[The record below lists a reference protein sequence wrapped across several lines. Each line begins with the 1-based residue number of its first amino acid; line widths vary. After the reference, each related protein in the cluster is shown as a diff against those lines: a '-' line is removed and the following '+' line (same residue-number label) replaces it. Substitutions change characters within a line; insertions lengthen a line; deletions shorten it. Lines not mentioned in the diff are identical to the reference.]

1 LERSLEG
8 ALEFRVL
15 GPLEASQDGRLV
27 PLGGAKQRALLA
39 ILLVRANRVVS
50 TDALLDELWGDRPPE
65 SAANM
70 VQGYVSRLRK
80 LLSGGNGDLIVH
92 SPPGYV
98 LRVEADRVDSHRFE
112 RLLREEGEERANG
125 ELETAGAMLREALAL
140 WRGVALADVE
150 LNSFVE
156 LEVRRLEEL
165 RLTALEERIEVDL
178 ELGRHGEVVAELEA
192 LVAEHPL
199 RERLRRG
206 LMLALYRCGRQSEA
220 LEVYRNGRRQLVEEL
235 GIEPGLPLREL
246 ERAILAQDPSLEASP
261 SLGPEALAAADSHR
275 RRRLL
280 MTAVA
285 LAAGAAIAAIV
296 VGLTGGSSIVTVPPN
311 AVGLIDPAT
320 NRVTDSVPVGA
331 GPSGIAVGEGAVWIA
346 SRDDK
351 TVARVNPRTHE
362 IEQTIPVDGTPTG
375 VAAGWGEVW
384 VAHGIAG
391 TLERIDPRYN
401 RHADTIAVLAPD
413 AIQTSTIKGTVAISR
428 GAPRGVWAAYSDST
442 VAKIDARFDRV
453 SARGY
458 AGSTPLGIAVSE
470 DAVWVAN
477 YTGNN
482 VTRLDPRSLQFAT
495 AAPIA
500 VGKGPSAIAVG
511 GGAVWVADSFS
522 DAVSRIDPLTNSS
535 TSIPVGDRPAAI
547 AFGYGSVWVAN
558 SKSGTVSR
566 IDPKTN
572 SVVATIKV
580 GNSPAGL
587 AVGSRRVWVTVQSA

>member
-1 LERSLEG
+1 M
-8 ALEFRVL
+8 EFRVL

-39 ILLVRANRVVS
+39 TLLVRANRVVS
-50 TDALLDELWGDRPPE
+50 ADALLDELWGDRPPE

-80 LLSGGNGDLIVH
+80 LLSTGNGDLIVN

-98 LRVEADRVDSHRFE
+98 LRIDADRVDSHRFE
-112 RLLREEGEERANG
+112 QLVREATEARANG
-125 ELETAGAMLREALAL
+125 QLEAAGTILREALAL
-140 WRGVALADVE
+140 WRGAALADVE

-156 LEVRRLEEL
+156 LELKRLEEL

-199 RERLRRG
+199 RERLRRD

-220 LEVYRNGRRQLVEEL
+220 LEVHRDGRQRLVEEL
-235 GIEPGLPLREL
+235 GIEPSRALREL
-246 ERAILAQDPSLEASP
+246 ERAILAQDASLEAP
-261 SLGPEALAAADSHR
+261 PPLGFEAPARTAAFSHR

-280 MTAVA
+280 ATAAA
-285 LAAGAAIAAIV
+285 LAAGSAIAAIA
-296 VGLTGGSSIVTVPPN
+296 VGLTRGSSRVTVPPN
-311 AVGLIDPAT
+311 AVGVIDPAT
-320 NRVTDSVPVGA
+320 NKVTDAVPVGA
-331 GPSGIAVGEGAVWIA
+331 GPSGIAVGEGAIWIA
-346 SRDDK
+346 NRDDK
-351 TVARVNPRTHE
+351 TVARVDPRTHE
-362 IEQTIPVDGTPTG
+362 IEQTIPVEGTPTG
-375 VAAGWGEVW
+375 IAAARGGVW
-384 VAHGIAG
+384 VAHGTTG

-401 RHADTIAVLAPD
+401 QHVDTVAVLDPD
-413 AIQTSTIKGTVAISR
+413 AVQTSIVTGTVAISR
-428 GAPRGVWAAYSDST
+428 GDGSGVWAAYSDST
-442 VAKIDARFDRV
+442 VAKIDARHDRV

-458 AGSTPLGIAVSE
+458 SGSTPSGIAFGE
-470 DAVWVAN
+470 DAIWVAN

-482 VTRLDPRSLQFAT
+482 VTRLDPRSLEFAA

-500 VGKGPSAIAVG
+500 VGKGPSAITVG
-511 GGAVWVADSFS
+511 AGAVWVADRFS

-535 TSIPVGDRPAAI
+535 ISIPVGDSPDAI

-572 SVVATIKV
+572 SVVATIEV

-587 AVGSRRVWVTVQSA
+587 GVGSRRVWVTVQSA